1 MFTFHAF
8 LVRTIHSLW
17 IGDARLNT
25 FLQFISPCMNVTVI
39 HCKKFAF
46 KILALS
52 CRTAGISHIS
62 RQWKIC
68 QEVFVAATPLQL
80 LCQRNAESF
89 QIYCIVCTCV
99 SAPPTLTASRPKI
112 SESPPSPTL
121 HFWAWAECVSCC
133 KPIFSRLK
141 MAKMWKCG
149 RTWHKEG
156 TTSNSEQVKQ

>member
-1 MFTFHAF
+1 MKTGGGGGE
-8 LVRTIHSLW
+8 LKKIMLY
-17 IGDARLNT
+17 
-25 FLQFISPCMNVTVI
+25 TVI
-39 HCKKFAF
+39 HCKGFAF
-46 KILALS
+46 KIFPLS

-68 QEVFVAATPLQL
+68 QEVFVVAAPLQL

-89 QIYCIVCTCV
+89 QIYCIVCTGV